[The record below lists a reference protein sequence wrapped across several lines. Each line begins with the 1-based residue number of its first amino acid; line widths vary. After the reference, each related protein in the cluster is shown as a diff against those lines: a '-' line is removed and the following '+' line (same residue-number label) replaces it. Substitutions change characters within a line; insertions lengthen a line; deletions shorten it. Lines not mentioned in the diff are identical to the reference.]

1 MIILSQKIFGWYSRW
16 SKDSCKSEL
25 KPSEWISSTQTHL
38 ISSTV
43 AFWMARS
50 QKILRSM
57 DFRPSDGEA
66 EESHGPAAFHWA
78 FRSVWRESVWNI
90 GLSHPTQPQSWTW
103 NPQKSHMP
111 YPIVN
116 HVGGFHVRCRG
127 CKCWVSMIQLGSDLF
142 CTVGTVS
149 KNTMVASSYWRQNT
163 FRRTA
168 ESPRP
173 CSHGGLAD
181 EKAGQNRLLLWSPS
195 ELG

>member
-16 SKDSCKSEL
+16 SKDSCKSEV

-57 DFRPSDGEA
+57 DFRPSNGEA

-78 FRSVWRESVWNI
+78 LRSVWRESVWNI

-103 NPQKSHMP
+103 KPQKSHVP
-111 YPIVN
+111 YSIVN
-116 HVGGFHVRCRG
+116 HVGAFHVRCRG
-127 CKCWVSMIQLGSDLF
+127 CKCWVSMIQL
-142 CTVGTVS
+142 
-149 KNTMVASSYWRQNT
+149 ASSYWRQNT

-173 CSHGGLAD
+173 RSHGGLTD
-181 EKAGQNRLLLWSPS
+181 EKAGQNHLLLWGPS

>member
-1 MIILSQKIFGWYSRW
+1 
-16 SKDSCKSEL
+16 
-25 KPSEWISSTQTHL
+25 
-38 ISSTV
+38 
-43 AFWMARS
+43 
-50 QKILRSM
+50 M
-57 DFRPSDGEA
+57 DFRPSDGEV

-116 HVGGFHVRCRG
+116 HVGAFHVRCRG

-142 CTVGTVS
+142 WSTVGTVS
-149 KNTMVASSYWRQNT
+149 KNTTVASSYWRQNT

-168 ESPRP
+168 ESPSAQPWQSRQP
-173 CSHGGLAD
+173 TSRANLPTTLRSEWIGISWWPSISTLA
-181 EKAGQNRLLLWSPS
+181 LLWCFVCCFHWGIS
-195 ELG
+195 ESTECLLIAWVILGALI